1 MHRIF
6 ERNTPHAHG
15 ASPDERIATMMSYA
29 PFAALYTL
37 IALFTIFLGVAAFSY
52 VVLVQPIM
60 AALFAHPLE
69 AMTHSILQQVVF
81 LLLIAGSIVAL
92 LRQSTW
98 LLMRTIGATRKRV
111 KLIRGEFD

>member
-15 ASPDERIATMMSYA
+15 ATADERIGTMMAYA
-29 PFAALYTL
+29 PFAALGTL
-37 IALFTIFLGVAAFSY
+37 ILLFATCLGVATFSY

-60 AALFAHPLE
+60 AALFAHPSE
-69 AMTHSILQQVVF
+69 TMAPDKFPQVAF
-81 LLLIAGSIVAL
+81 LLFIAGSIIAM
-92 LRQSTW
+92 LRQCTW
-98 LLMRTIGATRKRV
+98 LLMRTIGATRKRL